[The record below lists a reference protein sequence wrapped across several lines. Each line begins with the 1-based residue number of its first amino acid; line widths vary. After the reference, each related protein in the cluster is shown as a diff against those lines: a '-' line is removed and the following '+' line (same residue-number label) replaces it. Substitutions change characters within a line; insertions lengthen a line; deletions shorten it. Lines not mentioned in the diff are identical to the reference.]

1 MNNFIKNLKSLV
13 NKSYFKYLII
23 SIAFLI
29 WITFLDSNSLLIHDE
44 LNQEINFDMIITQTY
59 DIFLPMLLG
68 GAILAIPV
76 WLTTYLLT
84 HSFVSSYKKSK
95 IKKNKI
101 LKR

>member
-44 LNQEINFDMIITQTY
+44 LNQEI
-59 DIFLPMLLG
+59 
-68 GAILAIPV
+68 
-76 WLTTYLLT
+76 
-84 HSFVSSYKKSK
+84 
-95 IKKNKI
+95 IKLKN
-101 LKR
+101 